1 MSTVKTKSMT
11 RTLGL
16 FSRQNFF
23 VLSDRSHLDRLEVR
37 LASFFPHCVQV
48 VRSELRRVGT
58 FVFRL
63 VECVSVEGFSSSQQ
77 HPAAVRI
84 PRVIQFVFA
93 CSGLALA
100 FEWRA
105 LLPLESQTSIRIVAG
120 HSHS

>member
-1 MSTVKTKSMT
+1 MSTVKIKSMT
-11 RTLGL
+11 RTLVL

-23 VLSDRSHLDRLEVR
+23 VLSDRSHLDRSEVR

-84 PRVIQFVFA
+84 PRVI
-93 CSGLALA
+93 
-100 FEWRA
+100 
-105 LLPLESQTSIRIVAG
+105 
-120 HSHS
+120 